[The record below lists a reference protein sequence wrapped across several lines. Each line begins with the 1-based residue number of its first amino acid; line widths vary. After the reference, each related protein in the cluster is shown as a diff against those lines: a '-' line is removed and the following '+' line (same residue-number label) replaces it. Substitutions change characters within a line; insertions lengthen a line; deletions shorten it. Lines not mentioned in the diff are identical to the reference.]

1 MELRDPTQVDKAK
14 LEDTLMEVLYGKY
27 TNLVFHGGTAI
38 WRCYSGNRFSR
49 DLDFYMEAKTSA
61 EKTQEYRA
69 FPRFLQDNGFTVKEK
84 GYSKSND
91 AMHFI
96 VELAGTKMKIDINF
110 KYKKGIHADYSKI
123 DGSKI
128 VVLSLSPAELLDEK
142 IIAYSDKFNNEG
154 GFKHPEAHD
163 LYDMWYLVS
172 LIKKADPKTAKKMRE
187 LIAKIKN
194 KPPPDI
200 SSLDHMII
208 TGLPPSFELMIKRLK
223 EWVNDNS
230 Q

>member
-1 MELRDPTQVDKAK
+1 MELRDPTQVERAK
-14 LEDTLMEVLYGKY
+14 LDNMLIEVLYSRY

-49 DLDFYMEAKTSA
+49 YLDFYMKAKTPA
-61 EKTQEYRA
+61 EKMQEYRA
-69 FPRFLQDNGFTVKEK
+69 VSKFLQDNEFAVKEK

-91 AMHFI
+91 TMHFI

-110 KYKKGIHADYSKI
+110 KYKKGIPVDYTKI
-123 DGSKI
+123 DRSKI
-128 VVLSLSPAELLDEK
+128 VVLSLSPAELLEEK
-142 IIAYSDKFNNEG
+142 IVAYEDKLNNES

-172 LIKKADPKTAKKMRE
+172 LIKKPDPETVKKVRK
-187 LIAKIKN
+187 LVAKIEN
-194 KPPPDI
+194 KPPSDI
-200 SSLDHMII
+200 SSLDHIII
-208 TGLPPSFELMIKRLK
+208 TGLPPSFGLMIKRLK

-230 Q
+230 